1 MPRKRITQLFPWLI
15 PFRKRQR
22 TFCYYQKMKWDSHQ
36 YAQKI
41 ESALF
46 PHVLVESHSL
56 LYNPDTGFDM
66 KYQENKVSN
75 LKLASK
81 CLHKLVI
88 YPGETFSLLKT
99 IQYADRDTPYLE
111 GLTLINGNL
120 TTVKGGGMCQISN
133 LLFWMFLHSP
143 LTLLERHG
151 HKIKEFPDPK
161 GDALIG
167 VDATITEGWLD
178 LKVKNETSEAFQIQI
193 SFTEDTMVGILASH
207 LPQQYD
213 YRIQNANLIYFK
225 EPEGIFQE
233 VDVCKEKISLA
244 SNTLISSFLL
254 YKNRCQIAYP
264 LPSETIILERRTPK

>member
-15 PFRKRQR
+15 PLRKRQR

-46 PHVLVESHSL
+46 PHVLNQSRSL
-56 LYNPDTGFDM
+56 LYNWDTGFDM

-75 LKLASK
+75 LKLAAN
-81 CLHKLVI
+81 CLHKLI
-88 YPGETFSLLKT
+88 IRPGETFSLLKA
-99 IQYADRDTPYLE
+99 IQYADKDTPYLE
-111 GLTLINGNL
+111 GLTLINGKL

-143 LTLLERHG
+143 LTILERHG

-161 GDALIG
+161 GDTLIG

-178 LKVKNETSEAFQIQI
+178 LKVKNETQEVFQIQL
-193 SFTEDTMVGILASH
+193 SFTEDAMVGTLCSN
-207 LPQQYD
+207 LPQT
-213 YRIQNANLIYFK
+213 YRYAIQNTNLVYLK
-225 EPEGIFQE
+225 EQKRIFQE
-233 VDVCKEKISLA
+233 VEIRKEKKEALSDKVV
-244 SNTLISSFLL
+244 SSSLL
-254 YKNRCQIAYP
+254 YKNRCQIGYP
-264 LPSETIILERRTPK
+264 LSSETLISKKEES